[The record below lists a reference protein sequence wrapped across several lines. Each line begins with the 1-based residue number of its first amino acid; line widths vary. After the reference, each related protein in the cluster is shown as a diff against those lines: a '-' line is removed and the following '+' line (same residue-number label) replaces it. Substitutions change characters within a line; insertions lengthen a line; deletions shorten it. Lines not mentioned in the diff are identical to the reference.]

1 MGRPRLENPLTN
13 VERKKRWRKKHKEN
27 QDETEKEKD
36 RQRKAEK
43 CSTLTNKEKR
53 PKRMGQII

>member
-13 VERKKRWRKKHKEN
+13 IERKKQWRKKHKEN

-43 CSTLTNKEKR
+43 CSTLTNKEIEDQREWDK
-53 PKRMGQII
+53 